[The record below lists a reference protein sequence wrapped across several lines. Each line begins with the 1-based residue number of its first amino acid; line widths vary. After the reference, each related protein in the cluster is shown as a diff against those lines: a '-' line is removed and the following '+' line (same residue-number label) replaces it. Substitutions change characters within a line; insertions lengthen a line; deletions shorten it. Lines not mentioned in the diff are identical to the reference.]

1 MQPRRIEEFR
11 PNHRGR
17 QKYTEFKY
25 TEVNFLK
32 SLRGKSVYIGL
43 LNGSSVLAKLKGWD
57 RFHVFV
63 ERKDGS
69 ETMIF
74 KHYIGEIAESD

>member
-17 QKYTEFKY
+17 QKY